1 MDWLGSLTHDLLHTN
16 KKIAINP
23 VHSKFHCDFSKSL
36 ESLQSQSLEYQFT
49 ANFIVSHFIV
59 SSRMPSSACSSRVP
73 SSEPILSSAGTHPGL
88 QGPNFAQLIFFWG
101 GGGGGGAY
109 VRGHIGRAWVLRQGH
124 KGPSS
129 MASWMAG
136 SSMASWSAGTPLA
149 SWTVGTS
156 PMSQSGTS
164 LQATHPPRRWNC
176 YGDCYV
182 RLLVLFCPVVLP
194 GFLYLVIFLS
204 LFSLIIILITWSLP
218 IYSVPCL
225 VQVFI
230 ALPFPCFFVLSHVV
244 LSVFFFAWFALVDLL
259 KDSVCLISASF
270 VFLTQTNR
278 DTYWIIFLLDS
289 VIIVYLN
296 IWNYSFTGLW
306 DPSFTGL
313 SGKTVYRNNCNY
325 VYIFWT
331 TVLLESYFIFNNSFT
346 GLSGTAVLLDSLEPQ
361 FYWTPWNRSFT
372 GLSGTAV
379 LLDTLETAVLLDS
392 LEPQIYWTLWN
403 RSFTGISG
411 TAVLLD
417 SLESQFYWTPWNRCF
432 MDSLEPQFYWT
443 LWNHSFTGLSGI
455 TVLLDSLELQFYL
468 NLWNRSFTG
477 LSAITV
483 LLDSL
488 ES

>member
-88 QGPNFAQLIFFWG
+88 QGPNFAQLIIFFFGG

-325 VYIFWT
+325 VYIFGLQSYWNHILSSI
-331 TVLLESYFIFNNSFT
+331 TVLLDSLEPQFYWTLWNHSFT
-346 GLSGTAVLLDSLEPQ
+346 GLPEIAVLLDSLEPQ
-361 FYWTPWNRSFT
+361 FYWTLWKPQFYWTLLNRKFT

-379 LLDTLETAVLLDS
+379 LLE
-392 LEPQIYWTLWN
+392 
-403 RSFTGISG
+403 
-411 TAVLLD
+411 
-417 SLESQFYWTPWNRCF
+417 
-432 MDSLEPQFYWT
+432 SLEPQFYWTLWNHSFTGLPGIAVLWT

-455 TVLLDSLELQFYL
+455 TVLLDSLESQFYWT
-468 NLWNRSFTG
+468 LWNYSFIWISGT
-477 LSAITV
+477 AV
-483 LLDSL
+483 LLDYL
-488 ES
+488 Q